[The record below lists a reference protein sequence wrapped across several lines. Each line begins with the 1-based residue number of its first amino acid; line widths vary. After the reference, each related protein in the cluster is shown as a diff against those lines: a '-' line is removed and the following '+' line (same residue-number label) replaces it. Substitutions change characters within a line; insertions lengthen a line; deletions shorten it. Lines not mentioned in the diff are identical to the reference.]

1 MFQTATRKLAMAAT
15 AIAAALAAT
24 IGIAAAQSGDRSVSG
39 SFVST
44 NFSGA
49 GCASP
54 IDACARGTFRGA
66 IHGPFEAV
74 ALTIAPTAQPGVLVG
89 TAEIVIHDPRGDL
102 RCTETFV
109 VNVTPGGDGEESFIC
124 QFTGGTG
131 RWAGVTGH
139 IEAFGSGGQHS
150 SGRYEG
156 RLVLAEP

>member
-1 MFQTATRKLAMAAT
+1 MFQTATRKLAVAAA
-15 AIAAALAAT
+15 AIVAALATT
-24 IGIAAAQSGDRSVSG
+24 IGIAAAQDADRNVSG

-66 IHGPFEAV
+66 IHGRFEAV
-74 ALTIAPTAQPGVLVG
+74 AFTIAPTAQPGVVVG

-109 VNVTPGGDGEESFIC
+109 VNITPGGDGEESFIC
-124 QFTGGTG
+124 QFTGGSG

-139 IEAFGSGGQHS
+139 IEAFGSGGQDS
-150 SGRYEG
+150 SGRYQG
-156 RLVLAEP
+156 ALTLPKP